1 MYEILNNDG
10 VIGQAIATL
19 VIYGLFMLL
28 TKPITNYDIK
38 QEE

>member
-19 VIYGLFMLL
+19 VIYGLFYAINEAYNKL
-28 TKPITNYDIK
+28 
-38 QEE
+38 